1 MDEFD
6 FDLHPEGEHG
16 DFRVRN
22 LDGEDFRTLLVDTPN
37 ASSPL
42 SMKINLVEVH
52 HGKMENDQ
60 AQVVGASLI
69 VLDMRFMSSEEGRR
83 YKKIV
88 VRLEFFDK
96 DSFKGGKKMMDHLPI
111 VAGLAPKDRHW
122 LNKTTRDK
130 HVQYGTTATAGA
142 NVVPVTVEAGA
153 HWEVDYSKPT
163 NFKATVQGRTV
174 RSINYSSKE
183 NGVQWTMEENT
194 DQDDGVPSFLRAAV
208 LLHRTPE
215 SSSRPF
221 LARVKVN
228 SNVDLGSQS
237 RRLCSFTTDTDD
249 YIDTVTFHPDKTQF
263 RNHNFT
269 GITPAD
275 LKDMGAL
282 PMHKYFRIN
291 LLGDKIPVLDADT
304 QDRTASTQEYI
315 PLTVEREPDPAR
327 LEEWDDNHLES
338 AQSLNQEARAG
349 LDGASGTFTEATL
362 NEAVKA
368 LSRAADAAALAA
380 EAAAKAAEAA
390 GKIADALQRLRG

>member
-22 LDGEDFRTLLVDTPN
+22 LAGEDFRTLLVDTPN

-42 SMKINLVEVH
+42 SIKINLIEAH
-52 HGKMENDQ
+52 HGQMQNDQ

-83 YKKIV
+83 YKRIV
-88 VRLEFFDK
+88 VDLEFFDK
-96 DSFKGGKKMMDHLPI
+96 ESFRGGKKTDHLPI
-111 VAGLAPKDRHW
+111 VASLAPKDRHW
-122 LNKTTRDK
+122 LNKTTREK
-130 HVQYGTTATAGA
+130 HVQYGTTTTAGA
-142 NVVPVTVEAGA
+142 NVIPVTLEAGA
-153 HWEVDYSKPT
+153 HWEVDYSKST
-163 NFKATVQGRTV
+163 SFKATVQGRTV
-174 RSINYSSKE
+174 RSIRYSPKE
-183 NGVQWTMEENT
+183 NGVQWTMEENK

-221 LARVKVN
+221 LARVNVN
-228 SNVDLGSQS
+228 STVDLGSQS
-237 RRLCSFTTDTDD
+237 RRMCSFTTDTDNC
-249 YIDTVTFHPDKTQF
+249 IDTVAFHPDKTQF
-263 RNHNFT
+263 RNHSFT

-282 PMHKYFRIN
+282 PIHKYFRIN
-291 LLGDKIPVLDADT
+291 LLGDNTSVLDSDT
-304 QDRTASTQEYI
+304 QDQTASTQEYI
-315 PLTVEREPDPAR
+315 PWTIERELDPAR
-327 LEEWDDNHLES
+327 LEQGDDNHVES
-338 AQSLNQEARAG
+338 AQSLDQEARAV

-368 LSRAADAAALAA
+368 LSRAAEAAALAA

-390 GKIADALQRLRG
+390 GKIADALQNLRG